1 MDGLS
6 IKVKT
11 TDGAEKSY
19 KLTPRIIVA
28 FEQQFGAGMPKL
40 LGEQQK
46 IEHLY
51 WLAWK
56 AQQIDAQSGNG
67 TPVKL
72 FGNEYLDTLVSVE
85 LDADSSF
92 ESTATA

>member
-1 MDGLS
+1 MDGLA

-11 TDGAEKSY
+11 TEGVEASY

-28 FEQQFGAGMPKL
+28 FEQNFGKGMPHL
-40 LGEQQK
+40 LGQEQRV
-46 IEHLY
+46 EHIY

-56 AQQIDAQSGNG
+56 AMQVNG
-67 TPVKL
+67 VVVKL
-72 FGNEYLDTLVSVE
+72 FGPEFLDSIVSAE
-85 LDADSSF
+85 LDSDSSF

>member
-1 MDGLS
+1 MDGLA

-11 TDGAEKSY
+11 TDGVEVSY

-28 FEQQFGAGMPKL
+28 FEQQFGKGMPKL
-40 LGEQQK
+40 LGEEQRV
-46 IEHLY
+46 EHIY

-56 AQQIDAQSGNG
+56 ALQTNG
-67 TPVKL
+67 VVVKL
-72 FGNEYLDTLVSVE
+72 FGPEFLDTIVSAE

>member
-6 IKVKT
+6 VKVKT
-11 TDGAEKSY
+11 TDGNEVNY

-28 FEQQFGAGMPKL
+28 FEQQFGKGMPKL
-40 LGEQQK
+40 LGEEQK
-46 IEHLY
+46 VEHIY

-56 AQQIDAQSGNG
+56 AQQTNG
-67 TPVKL
+67 IIVKP
-72 FGNEYLDTLVSVE
+72 FGPEYLDTIVSAE
-85 LDADSSF
+85 LDADNSF

>member
-1 MDGLS
+1 MDGLA

-11 TDGAEKSY
+11 VDGVEVSY

-40 LGEQQK
+40 LGDQQK
-46 IEHLY
+46 IEHIY

-56 AQQIDAQSGNG
+56 AMQTNG
-67 TPVKL
+67 LVVKL
-72 FGNEYLDTLVSVE
+72 FGPEFLDTIVSAE
-85 LDADSSF
+85 LDSDSSF
-92 ESTATA
+92 ESTATV

>member
-1 MDGLS
+1 MDGLA

-11 TDGAEKSY
+11 VDGVEACY

-46 IEHLY
+46 IEHIY

-56 AQQIDAQSGNG
+56 AMQVNG
-67 TPVKL
+67 IVVKV
-72 FGNEYLDTLVSVE
+72 FGPEFLDSIASAE
-85 LDADSSF
+85 LDSDSSF

>member
-11 TDGAEKSY
+11 TEGTEASY
-19 KLTPRIIVA
+19 KLTPRVIVA
-28 FEQQFGAGMPKL
+28 FEQQFGKGLPRL
-40 LGEQQK
+40 LGEEQR
-46 IEHLY
+46 IEHIY

-56 AQQIDAQSGNG
+56 SMQTNG
-67 TPVKL
+67 IIVKP
-72 FGNEYLDTLVSVE
+72 FGPEFLDTIVSAE
-85 LDADSSF
+85 LDSDPNS

>member
-1 MDGLS
+1 MDGLA

-11 TDGAEKSY
+11 TDGVEASY

-28 FEQQFGAGMPKL
+28 FEQQFGKGMPKL
-40 LGEQQK
+40 LGEEQK
-46 IEHLY
+46 MEHIF
-51 WLAWK
+51 WIAWK
-56 AQQIDAQSGNG
+56 AMQTNG
-67 TPVKL
+67 VVVKL
-72 FGNEYLDTLVSVE
+72 FGPEFLDTIVSAE

>member
-11 TDGAEKSY
+11 TDGVEASY

-28 FEQQFGAGMPKL
+28 FEQNFGKGMPHL
-40 LGEQQK
+40 LGQEQRV
-46 IEHLY
+46 EHIY

-56 AQQIDAQSGNG
+56 AMQVNG
-67 TPVKL
+67 VVVKL
-72 FGNEYLDTLVSVE
+72 FSPEFLDTIVSAE
-85 LDADSSF
+85 LDSDSSF

>member
-6 IKVKT
+6 VKGKT
-11 TDGAEKSY
+11 IDGAEVSY

-40 LGEQQK
+40 LGEQQR
-46 IEHLY
+46 IEHIF
-51 WLAWK
+51 WLFWK
-56 AQQIDAQSGNG
+56 AQQVNG
-67 TPVKL
+67 VVVKL
-72 FGNEYLDTLVSVE
+72 FGPEYLDSIVYAE

-92 ESTATA
+92 GSTEIA

>member
-1 MDGLS
+1 MDGLAV
-6 IKVKT
+6 KVKT
-11 TDGAEKSY
+11 TDGVEVSY

-46 IEHLY
+46 MEHIF
-51 WLAWK
+51 WIAWK
-56 AQQIDAQSGNG
+56 AMQTNG
-67 TPVKL
+67 VVVKL
-72 FGNEYLDTLVSVE
+72 FGPEFLDTLVSAE
-85 LDADSSF
+85 LDSDSSF

>member
-1 MDGLS
+1 MDGLA

-11 TDGAEKSY
+11 TDGVETSY

-28 FEQQFGAGMPKL
+28 FEQNFGKGMPHL
-40 LGEQQK
+40 LGQEQRV
-46 IEHLY
+46 EHIY

-56 AQQIDAQSGNG
+56 AMQVNG
-67 TPVKL
+67 VVVKL
-72 FGNEYLDTLVSVE
+72 FGPEFLDTIVSAE
-85 LDADSSF
+85 LDSDSSF

>member
-1 MDGLS
+1 MDGLAVK
-6 IKVKT
+6 IKLV
-11 TDGAEKSY
+11 DGVEVTY

-46 IEHLY
+46 VEHIY
-51 WLAWK
+51 WISWK
-56 AQQIDAQSGNG
+56 ALQVNG
-67 TPVKL
+67 HVVKL
-72 FGNEYLDTLVSVE
+72 FGPEFLDSLVSAE
-85 LDADSSF
+85 LEADSSF

>member
-1 MDGLS
+1 MDGLA

-11 TDGAEKSY
+11 IDGVEACY

-46 IEHLY
+46 IEHIY

-56 AQQIDAQSGNG
+56 AMQVNG
-67 TPVKL
+67 IVVKV
-72 FGNEYLDTLVSVE
+72 FGPEFLDSIASAE
-85 LDADSSF
+85 LDSDSSF

>member
-1 MDGLS
+1 MDGLA

-11 TDGAEKSY
+11 VDGVEASY

-46 IEHLY
+46 IEHIY

-56 AQQIDAQSGNG
+56 AMQTNG
-67 TPVKL
+67 LVVKV
-72 FGNEYLDTLVSVE
+72 FGPEFLDTIASAE
-85 LDADSSF
+85 LDSDSSF
-92 ESTATA
+92 ESTATV